1 MEYFKMAKLYQIEV
15 FSRGELITRHTVEAP
30 DALSAINLV
39 EAKYGEPPRVEETV
53 VELEGGRKEHLL
65 VILDWHGYSFIAR
78 QIQSTPT

>member
-1 MEYFKMAKLYQIEV
+1 MVKFYQVEV

-39 EAKYGEPPRVEETV
+39 EISYGTPPRIEDAV

-65 VILDWHGYSFIAR
+65 VVLDWHGYSFLAR
-78 QIQSTPT
+78 QIRATPP